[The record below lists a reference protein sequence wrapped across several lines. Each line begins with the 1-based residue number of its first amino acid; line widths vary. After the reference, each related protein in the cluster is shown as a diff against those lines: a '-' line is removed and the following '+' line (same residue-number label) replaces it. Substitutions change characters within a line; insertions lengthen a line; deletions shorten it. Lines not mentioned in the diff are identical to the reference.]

1 MSADPIEGPDLL
13 EHSKTKH
20 HKETSK
26 GPCQDVWLGPSWGRF
41 GTRWGVLRG
50 SDVAVAIATLQ
61 SLTATRS
68 AISSRQLQV
77 AKAALAKRFA
87 SVRALM
93 TFRVGYAFD
102 VGEFGLAGTVSGDS
116 SVLGRRLD
124 PVAPWPLA
132 FWLGGWDAD
141 ALCGFASGQLT
152 VPFLPGG

>member
-1 MSADPIEGPDLL
+1 
-13 EHSKTKH
+13 
-20 HKETSK
+20 
-26 GPCQDVWLGPSWGRF
+26 
-41 GTRWGVLRG
+41 
-50 SDVAVAIATLQ
+50 
-61 SLTATRS
+61 
-68 AISSRQLQV
+68 
-77 AKAALAKRFA
+77 
-87 SVRALM
+87 M